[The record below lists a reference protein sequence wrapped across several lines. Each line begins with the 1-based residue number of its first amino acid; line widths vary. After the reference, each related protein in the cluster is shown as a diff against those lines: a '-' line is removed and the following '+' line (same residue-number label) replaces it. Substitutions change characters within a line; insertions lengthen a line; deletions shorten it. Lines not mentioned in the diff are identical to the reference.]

1 MKKIHLW
8 VLPFC
13 ALSWLQPIQAQDM
26 AFTEN
31 EEYPLHLKE
40 LASIQREAI
49 FSGIDSLKKLSHTDP
64 IHTAEDSL
72 IFHRMR
78 KIQKTIPLALNE
90 KIKFYIEKYVSRN
103 YNPYMS
109 KLRGLSEHYF
119 PIYEEILADSQLPD
133 EIKYISIVESSL
145 DPHLVS
151 RSGAVGLWQFMYA
164 TAKGYDLTMDS
175 YIDERKDPYAA
186 CYAASRYFKEAY
198 DEFNDWLLALAS
210 YNCGR
215 GAVRRAIERS
225 GLDNPDFWQLS
236 PYLPE
241 ETRNYVP
248 KFIAMTYT
256 MKHADAYEIVG
267 SETDFTWSAKPIM
280 LQNNVDL
287 NRVADAIHVPLSTLK
302 MFNPSFKK
310 NIILASVDKP
320 KRLILPE
327 TSERN
332 DSLLYAALN
341 NVLAPG
347 ADIEPTGLLASKSS
361 THYTARRGES
371 LASVSHKFG
380 VSVQDLKAWNG
391 LSNNT
396 PIVGKSLIIQ
406 KEERLASRN
415 NQPTAAKTRNVVAYT
430 TYTVRKGDTLS
441 HIANRFKGCTVSQ
454 IKSDNNLH
462 GSALKI
468 GQKLRIKKI

>member
-8 VLPFC
+8 VVPFC
-13 ALSWLQPIQAQDM
+13 ALSMMQPTQAQDM
-26 AFTEN
+26 ASPETE
-31 EEYPLHLKE
+31 EFPLHLKE

-49 FSGIDSLKKLSHTDP
+49 FSGIDSLKKLSYADA

-78 KIQKTIPLALNE
+78 KIQKSIPLAFNE
-90 KIKFYIEKYVSRN
+90 RIKFYIDKYISRN

-109 KLRGLSEHYF
+109 KLRGLSQHYF
-119 PIYEEILADSQLPD
+119 PIYEEILSDSQLPD
-133 EIKYISIVESSL
+133 EIKYISVVESSL

-151 RSGAVGLWQFMYA
+151 RSGAVGLWQFMYP

-225 GLDNPDFWQLS
+225 GLDHPDFWQLS

-248 KFIAMTYT
+248 KFIAMTYA
-256 MKHADAYEIVG
+256 MKHADEYGIDATA
-267 SETDFTWSAKPIM
+267 TDFEWSSTPVM

-287 NRVADAIHVPLSTLK
+287 NRVAEAIHVPVSTLK
-302 MFNPSFKK
+302 KFNPSFKR
-310 NIILASVDKP
+310 NVVVASAEKP
-320 KRLILPE
+320 KRLLLPE
-327 TSERN
+327 TTDKN

-341 NVLAPG
+341 NTLSPG
-347 ADIEPTGLLASKSS
+347 FVAEPTELLASK
-361 THYTARRGES
+361 TPARYTARHGES
-371 LASVSHKFG
+371 LASVSRKFG

-391 LSNNT
+391 LSANSR
-396 PIVGKSLIIQ
+396 IAGRSLILQ
-406 KEERLASRN
+406 KEERLASRSN
-415 NQPTAAKTRNVVAYT
+415 APVVKTRSAIAYT

-441 HIANRFKGCTVSQ
+441 HIANRFKGSTVNQ
-454 IKSDNNLH
+454 IKTDNNLQ

-468 GQKLRIKKI
+468 GQKLKIKKS

>member
-8 VLPFC
+8 VVPFC
-13 ALSWLQPIQAQDM
+13 ALSMMQPTQAQDM
-26 AFTEN
+26 ASPETE
-31 EEYPLHLKE
+31 EFPLHLKE

-49 FSGIDSLKKLSHTDP
+49 FSGIDSLKKLSYADA

-72 IFHRMR
+72 IFQRMR
-78 KIQKTIPLALNE
+78 KIQKTIPLAFNE
-90 KIKFYIEKYVSRN
+90 RIKFYIDKYISRN

-109 KLRGLSEHYF
+109 KLRGLSQHYF
-119 PIYEEILADSQLPD
+119 PIYEEVLSDSELPD
-133 EIKYISIVESSL
+133 EIKYISVVESSL

-151 RSGAVGLWQFMYA
+151 RSGAVGLWQFMYP

-225 GLDNPDFWQLS
+225 GLDHPDFWQLS

-248 KFIAMTYT
+248 KFIAMTYA
-256 MKHADAYEIVG
+256 MKHADEYGIDGTSTEF
-267 SETDFTWSAKPIM
+267 EWSSTPIM

-287 NRVADAIHVPLSTLK
+287 NRIAEAIHVPISTLK
-302 MFNPSFKK
+302 KFNPSFKR
-310 NIILASVDKP
+310 NVVVASVEKP
-320 KRLILPE
+320 KRLLLPE
-327 TSERN
+327 TLDKN

-341 NVLAPG
+341 NTLSPG
-347 ADIEPTGLLASKSS
+347 FAAGPSELLASKTPSR
-361 THYTARRGES
+361 YTARHGES
-371 LASVSHKFG
+371 LASVSRKFG

-391 LSNNT
+391 LSANSR
-396 PIVGKSLIIQ
+396 IAGRSLIVQ

-415 NQPTAAKTRNVVAYT
+415 SATVAKARSASVYT

-441 HIANRFKGCTVSQ
+441 HIANRFKGSTVNQ
-454 IKSDNNLH
+454 IKTDNNLQ

-468 GQKLRIKKI
+468 GQKLKIKKS